1 MGGLGVDVD
10 DGSENVVG
18 ALFLL
23 GVDVVE
29 ESLMRLSGTV
39 ILLLLIEVAFHRE
52 GGLWKI
58 FGGEACRKARS

>member
-1 MGGLGVDVD
+1 
-10 DGSENVVG
+10 
-18 ALFLL
+18 
-23 GVDVVE
+23 
-29 ESLMRLSGTV
+29 MRLSGMR